1 MYALLNSS
9 FTTLRIF
16 TTVGTLEFVQG
27 STPKGNMKCF
37 RQGLLSNDEMR
48 CCQQGIAEEQTKF
61 KKNETSTKSI
71 RIYNEYASQMADTL
85 NNAWWVFDHFEK
97 IQGNLCPC
105 PGIDIRRLS
114 LQQLYLYIYI
124 IKEEQV

>member
-1 MYALLNSS
+1 M
-9 FTTLRIF
+9 
-16 TTVGTLEFVQG
+16 
-27 STPKGNMKCF
+27 
-37 RQGLLSNDEMR
+37 
-48 CCQQGIAEEQTKF
+48 
-61 KKNETSTKSI
+61 STKSI

-85 NNAWWVFDHFEK
+85 NNAWWVFNHFEK
-97 IQGNLCPC
+97 IQGNLSPC